1 MVWACFSYGGVGKLV
16 FIEGIMDAYKYVN
29 ILATALPPSLE
40 QMGLTE
46 FIFQQ
51 DNDAKHTAKVTKRF
65 FENRN
70 IRVMPWPAMSPD
82 MNPIENLWEYVKRR
96 VAELEPKNIAD
107 LKSKIMQAWSEIP
120 LAVCQK
126 YAMSFANR
134 ALALCRSRGEHTKY

>member
-1 MVWACFSYGGVGKLV
+1 
-16 FIEGIMDAYKYVN
+16 IMDAYKYVS

-40 QMGLTE
+40 QMGLSE

-51 DNDAKHTAKVTKRF
+51 DNDAKHTAKVTKCF

-96 VAELEPKNIAD
+96 VAELEPKDIAD
-107 LKSKIMQAWSEIP
+107 LKSKIM
-120 LAVCQK
+120 
-126 YAMSFANR
+126 
-134 ALALCRSRGEHTKY
+134 

>member
-1 MVWACFSYGGVGKLV
+1 MRPAAACTTALCMFANFVVPAGGRRRH
-16 FIEGIMDAYKYVN
+16 DAKRQPSPCEKFTTLARFFVALYVN

-51 DNDAKHTAKVTKRF
+51 ANDAKHTAKVTKRF

-70 IRVMPWPAMSPD
+70 IWVMLWPAMLPD

-96 VAELEPKNIAD
+96 VAELESKDID
-107 LKSKIMQAWSEIP
+107 GLKKKIM
-120 LAVCQK
+120 LA
-126 YAMSFANR
+126 
-134 ALALCRSRGEHTKY
+134 